1 MNVREEVSFDTIR
14 LDYPVRSRPRYGW
27 GRSNHTGLTRILA
40 AGHDRY
46 RSVLADF
53 TLHIDKLARIRVEGG
68 PDDGQPRWINH
79 YLPGLDAVA
88 LYGML
93 ARLRPRRYMEVGSG
107 NSTRV
112 ARRAIRDLNLPTRVI
127 SIDPHPRAEI
137 DRLCD
142 EVIRRPFEEVPV
154 DIVDQLEPGD
164 IFFLDGS
171 HRVFMNSDVV
181 VAFLEVLP
189 RLRPGIHVHVHDI
202 WLPSDYPPEWTDRFY
217 SEQYM
222 LAAQL
227 LAGASSYEVEF
238 PCWYVANDP
247 ELAFMLLP
255 LWEPEHMWRVERHG
269 CSFRLEIKQPAPGS
283 ARI

>member
-1 MNVREEVSFDTIR
+1 MNVRPAAVDTVH

-27 GRSNHTGLTRILA
+27 GQPDHAGLERVLATGR
-40 AGHDRY
+40 DRY
-46 RSVLADF
+46 RSLLGDF
-53 TLHIDKLARIRVEGG
+53 ATHIDRLSTIPLEGG
-68 PDDGQPRWINH
+68 PDEGEPRWING
-79 YLPGLDAVA
+79 YLPGLDTVA

-93 ARLRPRRYMEVGSG
+93 ARLKPRRYMEVGSG

-112 ARRAIRDLNLPTRVI
+112 ARRAIRDHELSTRVI

-142 EVIRRPFEEVPV
+142 EVHRRPIEEVGL

-181 VAFLEVLP
+181 VAFLEILP
-189 RLRPGIHVHVHDI
+189 RLRPGVHVHIHDI
-202 WLPSDYPPEWTDRFY
+202 FLPSDYPPDWTDRFY
-217 SEQYM
+217 SEQYV

-238 PCWYVANDP
+238 PCWYVAHDR

-255 LWEPEHMWRVERHG
+255 LWEPPHMWRVEQHG
-269 CSFRLEIKQPAPGS
+269 CSFWLEVKAMPGTPR
-283 ARI
+283 A